1 LTSISTSISR
11 RVFRSPFAVVLWWAW
26 ALFALANLADLAV
39 QGRDRFSLLVA
50 LGLVTATGAIYAT
63 ALRPRIIADD
73 DGLVIV
79 NPLRDHRIPWPAV
92 AAVEAAELVRV
103 RCEWPADR
111 PGTGP
116 AAGAGPDAGT
126 EPGAE
131 ARTAAGADADGLRR
145 RVIYAWA
152 VHSSRRSQA
161 AARARGA
168 RRGDRRDSGGSGG
181 PRYGV
186 FGGGGGYPPP
196 GAPGLRYGSNSQGV
210 ATGSA
215 PAMDAGRVAAE
226 LTELALGR
234 DPGKGEPG
242 KGGTGRRG
250 QVPASRWS
258 WPSLAAILVPAV
270 ILLIVALV

>member
-1 LTSISTSISR
+1 MTSISTSISR
-11 RVFRSPFAVVLWWAW
+11 RVFRSPFAVVLWWVW

-50 LGLVTATGAIYAT
+50 LGLVTATGAIYVT

-79 NPLRDHRIPWPAV
+79 NPLRDHHIPWPAV
-92 AAVEAAELVRV
+92 AAVEAAELIRV

-116 AAGAGPDAGT
+116 VAGAGPDAGT

-131 ARTAAGADADGLRR
+131 ARPGTDADGDGLRR

-152 VHSSRRSQA
+152 VHSSRRGQ
-161 AARARGA
+161 ARAA
-168 RRGDRRDSGGSGG
+168 RRGDRRDAGGAGGSGG

-196 GAPGLRYGSNSQGV
+196 GAPGLRYGSSAPGM

-226 LTELALGR
+226 LTEFALGR
-234 DPGKGEPG
+234 DPGKGPH
-242 KGGTGRRG
+242 G

-270 ILLIVALV
+270 ILLIVALL

>member
-1 LTSISTSISR
+1 M
-11 RVFRSPFAVVLWWAW
+11 FRSPFAVVLWWVW

-50 LGLVTATGAIYAT
+50 LGLVTATGAVYAT

-79 NPLRDHRIPWPAV
+79 NPLRDHHIPWPAV

-103 RCEWPADR
+103 RCEWPAGR
-111 PGTGP
+111 PGP
-116 AAGAGPDAGT
+116 SPVAAAGPDAGT
-126 EPGAE
+126 EPGAG
-131 ARTAAGADADGLRR
+131 ARPGTGADGYGLRR

-152 VHSSRRSQA
+152 VHSSRRGQA
-161 AARARGA
+161 AARARTA
-168 RRGDRRDSGGSGG
+168 RRGDRRDAGGSGG

-196 GAPGLRYGSNSQGV
+196 GAPGLRYGSSAPGA

-215 PAMDAGRVAAE
+215 PAMDAGHVAAE
-226 LTELALGR
+226 LTQLALGR
-234 DPGKGEPG
+234 DPGREDPG
-242 KGGTGRRG
+242 QGPRG

-258 WPSLAAILVPAV
+258 WPPLAAILVPAV
-270 ILLIVALV
+270 LLLIVALV

>member
-11 RVFRSPFAVVLWWAW
+11 RVFRSPFAVVLWWVW

-79 NPLRDHRIPWPAV
+79 NPLRDHHIPWPAV

-103 RCEWPADR
+103 RCEWPAGR

-116 AAGAGPDAGT
+116 GSGSDAGT
-126 EPGAE
+126 GTGTE
-131 ARTAAGADADGLRR
+131 ARPGTGADGDGLRR

-152 VHSSRRSQA
+152 VHSSRRGQ
-161 AARARGA
+161 AARARAA
-168 RRGDRRDSGGSGG
+168 RRGDRRDAGGSGG

-186 FGGGGGYPPP
+186 FGGGGYPPP
-196 GAPGLRYGSNSQGV
+196 GAPGLRYGSSAPGV
-210 ATGSA
+210 AAGSA

-234 DPGKGEPG
+234 DPGKGDPG
-242 KGGTGRRG
+242 RGPRG

-258 WPSLAAILVPAV
+258 WPPLAAILVPAV